1 MISSLALESQQRGL
15 AHVQKLRVELQTVVD
30 SKKVE
35 RGVGKCDLNSRVSFL
50 ESKEKQTIL
59 EGAL

>member
-1 MISSLALESQQRGL
+1 MITSLVPVSQQRGL
-15 AHVQKLRVELQTVVD
+15 NHLQKLRVELQMIVD

-50 ESKEKQTIL
+50 EPNVKKAT
-59 EGAL
+59 A